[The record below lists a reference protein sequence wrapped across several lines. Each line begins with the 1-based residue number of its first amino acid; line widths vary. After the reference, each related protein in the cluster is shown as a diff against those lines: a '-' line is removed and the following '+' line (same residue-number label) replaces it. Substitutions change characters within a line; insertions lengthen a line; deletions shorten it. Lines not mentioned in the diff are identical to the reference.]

1 MNFDYRVLGAFVAVL
16 ALVVTGS
23 VLMVSDSSD
32 AVTSDG
38 TEHGTPTEPLTSIDG
53 SAENFDDQFYY
64 VELGSSLDI
73 VGNDSF
79 FPMDDYTS
87 GFGLRGYYQSGSKHV
102 SGDLISTGALTI
114 NIRCGSGPDYLYKQ
128 IHIIVVDPADIEFD
142 VEFISPD
149 AVGAVSGGTVSYSS
163 ATNVPATF
171 SEDGGTAAVWLD
183 VDSSTGKVTGNV
195 PSVDEVTSFTYA
207 LKATST
213 GDSNNTVVQ
222 NITIDVYPIAQI
234 SSSALT
240 VSGMYGTVIEDVD
253 LTGNIDMTFDV
264 SEGTLPEGLSLVD
277 GSITGTPQAYGQSSV
292 TIKGTTTEG
301 PVQNPTIVVTFDLA
315 EQEPVLSISA
325 DHEDSY
331 KEGTSLSIPLSSNV
345 EGTEWSVSGD
355 AIYFLSVV
363 DGVIVGSIPMTYD
376 EITEVSITVSAVT
389 PQGQE
394 DDLVITFDVE
404 PVIQFTTKP
413 TADCIIVPVY
423 DYNDDGT
430 PVLQNTQSL
439 FSEVWASGADFSFA
453 DTLSIRGT
461 FTGENAVSATW
472 YWGDGSADVGNVV
485 EHTYA
490 EPGEYTVTLVAQG
503 EADSDGNIQYD
514 TITLTVQVGD
524 SSSHDLFF
532 IAIIALLVLAVVYLM
547 HRCGRHGR
555 GRRD

>member
-1 MNFDYRVLGAFVAVL
+1 MNFDYRALGAFVAVL
-16 ALVVTGS
+16 ALIVTGS

-38 TEHGTPTEPLTSIDG
+38 TEHGTPTEPLTGIDG
-53 SAENFDDQFYY
+53 SFTSFDDQYY
-64 VELGSSLDI
+64 YLELGSSVYI
-73 VGNDSF
+73 ISQGTTY
-79 FPMDDYTS
+79 FPNAVS
-87 GFGLRGYYQSGSKHV
+87 SNFGLLLYSNSVEGEV
-102 SGDLISTGALTI
+102 SRSGALTLTF
-114 NIRCGSGPDYLYKQ
+114 RSGFSPAEYSYKQ
-128 IHIIVVDPADIEFD
+128 IHIIVVDPIDIGND

-207 LKATST
+207 LKATSI

-240 VSGMYGTVIEDVD
+240 VSGMYGTAIEDVD
-253 LTGNIDMTFDV
+253 LIGNIDMTFDV

-331 KEGTSLSIPLSSNV
+331 KEGTSLSIPLTSNV